1 MNHYDSNKIKVY
13 LSNDNNYV
21 LSNNL
26 LEADLI
32 ILNTCSVRQKAQ
44 DKLFFFLDRIK
55 DIKKKKKH
63 IIVAVGGCVSV
74 QEKENIFL
82 RSNIVDIIFGPQT
95 LHKISNFIKKFEK
108 NKKKIIDIEFSNIE
122 KDKNFSMNFNSNFN
136 RRTLSYVSIM
146 EGCNKCCSYCIV
158 PTTRGREVS
167 RLPENI
173 ISEICRLS
181 LYGIS
186 EVNLLG
192 QNVNAYH
199 SVFKN
204 NKKCN
209 FSDLLKLIS
218 KIKGIKRIRFTTS
231 HPNNFTDELISTYSK
246 IKKIVNFLHLPIQ
259 SGSNRILK
267 LMRRNYTVE
276 YYEELIKKILFVRNN
291 MIFASDF
298 IVGFPTENK
307 KDFKLT
313 LDLISKIKFD
323 NSFVFTYSPRPNTI
337 SSKML
342 DNISIEEKKYR
353 LYKINNLLHLNSI
366 YWLNKMVYSRQT
378 VLVENISNKNL
389 GFYFGYTE
397 NNKIIYFK
405 GNKELLGQ
413 LVNIK
418 ITKLYKNSLYGTLI

>member
-1 MNHYDSNKIKVY
+1 MNHYDSNKIKFY
-13 LSNDNNYV
+13 LHYNNYIIV
-21 LSNNL
+21 NSL
-26 LEADLI
+26 LDVNII

-55 DIKKKKKH
+55 DIKKKNND

-82 RSNIVDIIFGPQT
+82 RSNIVDIVFGPQT
-95 LHKISNFIKKFEK
+95 LHKIVDFISKFEK
-108 NKKKIIDIEFSNIE
+108 DKKKIIDVEFSNIE
-122 KDKNFSMNFNSNFN
+122 KDKDFSIDFNTNLN
-136 RRTLSYVSIM
+136 RRSLSYVSIM
-146 EGCNKCCSYCIV
+146 EGCNKCCAYCIV
-158 PTTRGREVS
+158 PFTRGKEIS

-192 QNVNAYH
+192 QNVNAYC

-231 HPNNFTDELISTYSK
+231 HPNNFTDELINTYSK
-246 IKKIVNFLHLPIQ
+246 INKIVNFLHLPIQ

-267 LMRRNYTVE
+267 LMRRNYTVK
-276 YYEELIKKILFVRNN
+276 YYKELIKKILFIRKN

-313 LDLISKIKFD
+313 LDLISEIKFD
-323 NSFVFTYSPRPNTI
+323 NSFVFIYSPRPNTI

-353 LYKINNLLHLNSI
+353 LNKINNLLYLNSI
-366 YWLNKMVYSRQT
+366 YWLNKMLYSTQT

-389 GFYFGYTE
+389 GFYYGYTE

-418 ITKLYKNSLYGTLI
+418 IIKLYKNSLYGTLI